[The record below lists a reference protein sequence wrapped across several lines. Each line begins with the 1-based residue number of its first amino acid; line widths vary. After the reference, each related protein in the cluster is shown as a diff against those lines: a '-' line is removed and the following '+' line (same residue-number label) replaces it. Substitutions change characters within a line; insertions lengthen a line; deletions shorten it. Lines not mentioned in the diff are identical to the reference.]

1 MQDWFRPIRRHFMD
15 ALNIADS
22 LLFVSDQSYE
32 RVDIKGSIHLFSD
45 HFVSLVK
52 KLQQHYP
59 ILNH

>member
-1 MQDWFRPIRRHFMD
+1 MD

-32 RVDIKGSIHLFSD
+32 RVDIKGSIHIFSD